1 MKNLFLIA
9 VAVAFVFAGVCARA
23 QNLPVLPPQCD
34 IAGSTKRDEAKRLMQ
49 HIAGLVPDFEEKF
62 MHALSTT
69 ETYGLWDRMR
79 LKGDES
85 HKR

>member
-1 MKNLFLIA
+1 MK
-9 VAVAFVFAGVCARA
+9 
-23 QNLPVLPPQCD
+23 
-34 IAGSTKRDEAKRLMQ
+34 EAKRLVK
-49 HIAGLVPDFEEKF
+49 HHRLVLNFEEKF

>member
-1 MKNLFLIA
+1 MRALDRDSKITLMLGA
-9 VAVAFVFAGVCARA
+9 QTRHTAGH
-23 QNLPVLPPQCD
+23 
-34 IAGSTKRDEAKRLMQ
+34 TKREEAKLLIR
-49 HIAGLVPDFEEKF
+49 HIAKLVPDFEEKF

>member
-1 MKNLFLIA
+1 MRATMRALDGDSKITLMLGA
-9 VAVAFVFAGVCARA
+9 QARHTAGHTERE
-23 QNLPVLPPQCD
+23 
-34 IAGSTKRDEAKRLMQ
+34 EAKQLIQ
-49 HIAGLVPDFEEKF
+49 HITGLVPDFEEKF

-79 LKGDES
+79 VKGDES